1 MKIATIQSTLFW
13 EDTETNLHH
22 FNHFFALLDAAVDII
37 VLPEM
42 FTTGF
47 SMDAQKIATSENDL
61 GVKWMIEKAI
71 EKDTCIVGS
80 IAIKEHNKFY
90 NRLFWVMPDG
100 SIHTYN
106 KRHLF
111 TMAKE
116 HNHYTAGDE
125 KLVIEFKGWKFCPFV
140 CYDLRFPIWSR
151 NVHTNDSNELEP
163 IYDCAIYVAN
173 WPAVRSDA
181 WQTLLKARAIEN
193 LCYVVGV
200 NRVGIDGNGMEYD
213 GKSSVF
219 DFKGNQLDNHIN
231 YSEGI
236 SIVTLDLESLVE
248 FRKNFPAYLDADK

>member
-1 MKIATIQSTLFW
+1 
-13 EDTETNLHH
+13 
-22 FNHFFALLDAAVDII
+22 
-37 VLPEM
+37 M

-71 EKDTCIVGS
+71 EKDACIVGS

-111 TMAKE
+111 RMANE

-125 KLVIEFKGWKFCPFV
+125 KLIIEFKGWKFCPFV
-140 CYDLRFPIWSR
+140 CYDLRFPVWSR
-151 NVHTNDSNELEP
+151 NVHTNDSNDLEP

-200 NRVGIDGNGMEYD
+200 NRVGMDGNGMEYD

-248 FRKNFPAYLDADK
+248 YRKIFPAYLDADK

>member
-1 MKIATIQSTLFW
+1 
-13 EDTETNLHH
+13 
-22 FNHFFALLDAAVDII
+22 
-37 VLPEM
+37 
-42 FTTGF
+42 
-47 SMDAQKIATSENDL
+47 
-61 GVKWMIEKAI
+61 
-71 EKDTCIVGS
+71 
-80 IAIKEHNKFY
+80 
-90 NRLFWVMPDG
+90 
-100 SIHTYN
+100 
-106 KRHLF
+106 
-111 TMAKE
+111 
-116 HNHYTAGDE
+116 
-125 KLVIEFKGWKFCPFV
+125 
-140 CYDLRFPIWSR
+140 
-151 NVHTNDSNELEP
+151 LEP